1 MLEAYIFGGSMK
13 KLFAIVISSLIGL
26 GLAQPSVSTEA
37 YAPTAIQGGTIQE
50 TTFGDFTTFNIVLS
64 SSATEAAVLGMV
76 SGPGTVYRDW
86 LGTRTFR
93 NPEGGFN
100 LSWAK
105 SIEEVAVEQ
114 EYIITLNEG
123 WKWSDGTEMT
133 TADVE
138 ASFKIYGDP
147 AVEANSYTCSVVGP
161 DEKPVELEIL
171 GTYQYRIRLPEPQVN
186 AIANNDCA
194 NAGLIP
200 AHIFMPVYEAQGA
213 DGIKALWGVDT
224 PVDQI
229 ISGGPYIISEF
240 RPGERLTLTKNPV
253 YAEFNQAADG
263 SPLPGPDT
271 WVINI
276 VADRNAELALC
287 STGQC
292 SFYYPTTLDEVAAMQ
307 EAVTNGTIAGQ
318 FLPEIGPG
326 SFTDFLFY
334 NFNNTDICKAEMF
347 KNSTFRQAM
356 NALID
361 RQALIDAAVGGLGVA
376 GYDYQTEAAR
386 PFDAPTLRDQPFE
399 FNPERGVELL
409 ASIGFTEMGDDGVL
423 VNPDTGCRAEFNI
436 QWNAGNNRRAQEALV
451 ISQTAAEYGV
461 KINPTEVSVEVWGDA
476 WSGTQLPRAHDFDA
490 QIGALVGG
498 DIDNPAGDN
507 VLRIASNLNGW
518 NKSKADAQPWEI
530 LMDRLTVQM
539 NAELDLAK
547 RVELYNERAQIMRE
561 HLPLTPLLSPSFHFY
576 SNMGNVWP
584 VEAMDSNSIQSPYRP
599 GGSRGELTTAP

>member
-1 MLEAYIFGGSMK
+1 MMSVLIQGGSMK
-13 KLFAIVISSLIGL
+13 RFFISFVLLLSALSF
-26 GLAQPSVSTEA
+26 AQPSVSPEN
-37 YAPTAIQGGTIQE
+37 YAPTAVQGGTIQE
-50 TTFGDFTTFNIVLS
+50 TTFGDFTTFNIVITS
-64 SSATEAAVLGMV
+64 NATEAAVLGMV
-76 SGPGTVYRDW
+76 AGPSTVYRDW
-86 LGTRTFR
+86 LGTRSYR
-93 NPEGGFN
+93 NAEGGFN

-105 SIEEVAVEQ
+105 SIEEVQPEQ
-114 EYIITLNEG
+114 EFIITLNEG

-147 AVEANSYTCSVVGP
+147 AVESNSYSCSVVGV
-161 DEKPVELEIL
+161 DEKPVEYEIL

-200 AHIFMPVYEAQGA
+200 AHVFMPVYEAQGA
-213 DGIKALWGVDT
+213 DGIKALWGIDT
-224 PVDQI
+224 PIDQI
-229 ISGGPYIISEF
+229 VSGGPYMISEF
-240 RPGERLTLTKNPV
+240 RPGERLVLTKNPV
-253 YAEFNQAADG
+253 YTEFNQAADG

-271 WVINI
+271 WVVNI

-292 SFYYPTTLDEVAAMQ
+292 SFYYPTTLDEVAAVQ
-307 EAVTNGTIAGQ
+307 EAVTNSTIPGT

-334 NFNNTDICKAEMF
+334 NFNNTNICKAEMF

-386 PFDAPTLRDQPFE
+386 PFDAPALRDQPFE
-399 FNPERGVELL
+399 FNPDKGVDLL
-409 ASIGFTEMGDDGVL
+409 ASIGFTELGDDGVL
-423 VNPDTGCRAEFNI
+423 ANPETGCRVEFDL
-436 QWNAGNNRRAQEALV
+436 QWNAGNNRRSQEALV
-451 ISQTAAEYGV
+451 ISQTAAPYGV
-461 KINPTEVSVEVWGDA
+461 KINLKEVSVEVWGDS
-476 WSGTQLPRAHDFDA
+476 WDGTELPRKHDFDA

-498 DIDNPAGDN
+498 DVDNPSGEN

-530 LMDRLTVQM
+530 LMDRITVNM
-539 NAELDLAK
+539 SKELDLNK
-547 RVELYNERAQIMRE
+547 RVELYNQRAEIMRE
-561 HLPLTPLLSPSFHFY
+561 NLPLTPLLSPAFHFY

-599 GGSRGELTTAP
+599 GGSRGELTIAP